1 MSFVMSSDLWGDD
14 KEAENCG
21 QGCVGDKK
29 AAHAANSF
37 PVCFTQPTSRAWT
50 RSRHRGQLSLI
61 SFIREVHYP
70 QYICQI
76 WNIARQD
83 LPPMSS
89 GSLKSRL
96 KETRSATI
104 DSESALF
111 ANVQVVFPVPHNS
124 FRETARDLNPREKSR
139 KVENVF
145 PLGNFGSR
153 VVSI

>member
-1 MSFVMSSDLWGDD
+1 
-14 KEAENCG
+14 
-21 QGCVGDKK
+21 
-29 AAHAANSF
+29 
-37 PVCFTQPTSRAWT
+37 
-50 RSRHRGQLSLI
+50 
-61 SFIREVHYP
+61 
-70 QYICQI
+70 
-76 WNIARQD
+76 
-83 LPPMSS
+83 MSS

-104 DSESALF
+104 DSESAFL